1 MLQSL
6 VAQLI
11 SLRGRIA
18 RAAFWRNLLL
28 IAAVF
33 VAAMIALESAFGRA
47 SSLLL
52 YPPFFWA
59 LLALAVKRLHDRDQS
74 SLRLLLL
81 LIPLF
86 GPLWIFLSLGLR
98 KGSSGPNRY
107 GVDPL
112 ASNADYL
119 AVK

>member
-6 VAQLI
+6 ISQLI

-18 RAAFWRNLLL
+18 RAAFWRSL
-28 IAAVF
+28 ILVAAVF
-33 VAAMIALESAFGRA
+33 VTAMIGLEAAFGR
-47 SSLLL
+47 SGSLPL

-59 LLALAVKRLHDRDQS
+59 LLALVVKRLHDRNQS

-86 GPLWIFLSLGLR
+86 GPLWIFLSLGVR
-98 KGSSGPNRY
+98 KGSPGPNRY
-107 GVDPL
+107 GADPL

>member
-1 MLQSL
+1 MLQAS
-6 VAQLI
+6 VTQLI

-28 IAAVF
+28 VAVVF
-33 VAAMIALESAFGRA
+33 VAAMIALEAAFGRA

-52 YPPFFWA
+52 YPPFFWV
-59 LLALAVKRLHDRDQS
+59 LFALAAKRLHDRDQS

-86 GPLWIFLSLGLR
+86 GPLWLFVSLGVR
-98 KGSSGPNRY
+98 KGSPGQNRY

-112 ASNADYL
+112 GSNADYL
-119 AVK
+119 AVQ